1 MIDVIIP
8 AYNCTSTLGTTL
20 ASLVAQTDKDF
31 HVIVVDDCSTEDI
44 SSVVSGYTE
53 QLHIQYIRNPKNVGC
68 GMSRQAGIDCGKS
81 SHFCFLDA
89 DDMFMPYTVEVFNAA
104 IDDDPD
110 LELLCGSFYEQ
121 AKVNGKHA
129 LILRKDGFTWC
140 HGKLYCRRKVE
151 QFGIRN
157 RPDVKFADDSFF
169 NSMCFELLYAKKM
182 ELPLYL
188 YSNNPESVTRR
199 KDDKRDSEV
208 TVDFLRA
215 MIASCEV
222 VLRHKPYIE
231 HLPHTLGIA
240 KKMGR
245 MTDEA
250 VKLSAILESMCGGEK
265 NYDRS
270 NQNTVEFDTVAR

>member
-8 AYNCTSTLGTTL
+8 AYNCANTLGRTL
-20 ASLVAQTDKDF
+20 ASLVSQTDKDF
-31 HVIVVDDCSTEDI
+31 NVIVVDDCSTEDI
-44 SSVVSGYTE
+44 LSVVSGYAE
-53 QLHIQYIRNPKNVGC
+53 QLSIQYIRNQKNVGC
-68 GMSRQAGIDCGKS
+68 GMSRQAGIDHGKS
-81 SHFCFLDA
+81 SYFCFLDA

-104 IDDDPD
+104 INDNPE

-169 NSMCFELLYAKKM
+169 NSMCFELLDAKKM
-182 ELPLYL
+182 DLPLYL
-188 YSNNPESVTRR
+188 YSNNPDSVTRR

-222 VLRHKPYIE
+222 VLRNKPYIE
-231 HLPHTLGIA
+231 HLPYTLDIA

-250 VKLSAILESMCGGEK
+250 VQLFAKLESMCRGEK
-265 NYDRS
+265 NH
-270 NQNTVEFDTVAR
+270 EL

>member
-1 MIDVIIP
+1 
-8 AYNCTSTLGTTL
+8 
-20 ASLVAQTDKDF
+20 
-31 HVIVVDDCSTEDI
+31 
-44 SSVVSGYTE
+44 
-53 QLHIQYIRNPKNVGC
+53 
-68 GMSRQAGIDCGKS
+68 
-81 SHFCFLDA
+81 
-89 DDMFMPYTVEVFNAA
+89 MFMPYTVEVFNAA

-110 LELLCGSFYEQ
+110 LELLCGYFYEQ
-121 AKVNGKHA
+121 AKVHGKHA

-169 NSMCFELLYAKKM
+169 NSMCFELLDAKKM
-182 ELPLYL
+182 DLPLYL
-188 YSNNPESVTRR
+188 YSNNPDSVTRR

-208 TVDFLRA
+208 TADFLRA

-222 VLRHKPYIE
+222 VLRHKPYVE

-250 VKLSAILESMCGGEK
+250 IELFTILETMCVGDK
-265 NYDRS
+265 KYD
-270 NQNTVEFDTVAR
+270 

>member
-8 AYNCTSTLGTTL
+8 SYNCANTLGRTL
-20 ASLVAQTDKDF
+20 ASLASQTDKDF
-31 HVIVVDDCSTEDI
+31 NAIVVDDCSTEDI
-44 SSVVSGYTE
+44 LSVVSGYTE
-53 QLHIQYIRNPKNVGC
+53 QLSIQYIRNQKNVGC
-68 GMSRQAGIDCGKS
+68 GMSRQVGIDHGKS
-81 SHFCFLDA
+81 SHFCFLDS

-104 IDDDPD
+104 IEDDPD
-110 LELLCGSFYEQ
+110 LELLCGFFYEQ

-129 LILRKDGFTWC
+129 LILKKDGFTWC

-157 RPDVKFADDSFF
+157 RSDVKFADDSFF
-169 NSMCFELLYAKKM
+169 NSMCFELLDAKKM

-215 MIASCEV
+215 MLASCEV
-222 VLRHKPYIE
+222 VLRHKPYVE

-240 KKMGR
+240 KKIGR

-250 VKLSAILESMCGGEK
+250 IELFTILETMCVGDK
-265 NYDRS
+265 KYD
-270 NQNTVEFDTVAR
+270 